1 MPGRH
6 RGVRQDDRDHWQ
18 RGDAD
23 PDEEA
28 VMGVSKVLILIA
40 VILFVLA
47 AFGLPAIGTIGTV
60 ALGLA
65 FYAAASLVP

>member
-1 MPGRH
+1 
-6 RGVRQDDRDHWQ
+6 
-18 RGDAD
+18 
-23 PDEEA
+23 
-28 VMGVSKVLILIA
+28 MGVSKVLTKVLILIS